1 MGKAR
6 MLTVLTLALAVTSVC
21 RAATLVTTDFTKGD
35 TTGWVLNGD
44 QVKVVDVAGDATHPK
59 ALQLT
64 SDEGSQ
70 TGVAWTQLAQTVPS
84 FSFIADVQIRHDASL
99 GCPADGFAMAFANI
113 TDTSTVGGGGGALG
127 LFGGAIDQFSAFE
140 VNEWRGQGLGDAT
153 ERGDCVVGKNETF
166 AFDVINP
173 TVPDSTRT
181 EGAAAADP
189 TKGGAKIG
197 QVVPPTGMKII
208 NGGFFRY
215 QWNVAEDGT
224 MTTFVTGLSDSNKQF
239 QKVKVLEVKIDPALK
254 AIGFQGHWG
263 LTAATGGAFQ
273 TTEIAAARI
282 DSPVIEPL

>member
-1 MGKAR
+1 
-6 MLTVLTLALAVTSVC
+6 MLTALVLALAVTGVC
-21 RAATLVTTDFTKGD
+21 RAATLVNTDFTKGD

-44 QVKVVDVAGDATHPK
+44 QVKVVDVAGDTTHPK

-64 SDEGSQ
+64 DDQGSE

-140 VNEWRGQGLGDAT
+140 VNEWRGQGLGDDT

-224 MTTFVTGLSDSNKQF
+224 MTTYVTGLSDSNKQF

-254 AIGFQGHWG
+254 PLGFTGRFG
-263 LTAATGGAFQ
+263 LHSATGGAYMI
-273 TTEIAAARI
+273 TEVAAARV
-282 DSPVIEPL
+282 DSPMIEPQ